1 MSTQF
6 SIPLY
11 EELINSFDKTAALAS
26 KSDAVLQARQ
36 KGFQSF
42 KKLGFPTRRNEE
54 WKYTNITPFL
64 QEHYNTN
71 GLAAKAA
78 ANANLALVKEAN
90 IPHLDAYQLVVIN
103 GQLQP
108 SDVLESLSSVLTIQT
123 MEEAQKNEQ
132 FASFFAKNLT
142 EVEQFPFAALNTALF
157 SNGLFIE
164 VKANAVIDKPL
175 HIVHLFTADSNL
187 FVQPRHLLIVRR
199 SSQVNIIESVIS
211 ERTDSKIFV
220 NSFTEVFVEEN
231 AICDHYVLQTAQTGV
246 RLVTQTEVSQKRHS
260 VYSNYTFSLPGA
272 ELIRNNL
279 HLSLNESETESHLFG
294 LYLGAG
300 KQLIDNHSLV
310 NHKMPHCNSNEIYK
324 GVLTENSTGVFNGK
338 IYVQL
343 DAQKTNAFQQNNN
356 LLLSDKASINSKPQL
371 EIFADDVKCSHGS
384 TVGQLSKEAMFYL
397 QSRGIGEQKA
407 KALLVNAFAFDVT
420 EKIKIPELEE
430 HVNHLISHH
439 IPLGETV
446 AEDVE

>member
-1 MSTQF
+1 MANQLSL
-6 SIPLY
+6 SLY
-11 EELINSFDKTAALAS
+11 EELINSFDDIATEDNSLVRA
-26 KSDAVLQARQ
+26 ARQ
-36 KGFQSF
+36 KGFESF

-64 QEHYNTN
+64 QEQYSLDGSLKGDYASLIT
-71 GLAAKAA
+71 KAE
-78 ANANLALVKEAN
+78 V
-90 IPHLDAYQLVVIN
+90 PSLDAYQLVLVN
-103 GQLQP
+103 GQLQDKGQLAQLP
-108 SDVLESLSSVLTIQT
+108 SFIKVLPIA
-123 MEEAQKNEQ
+123 EAAEDQE
-132 FASFFAKNLT
+132 FANHFSKGTDIDN
-142 EVEQFPFAALNTALF
+142 FPFAALNTALF
-157 SNGLFIE
+157 KTGLFIE
-164 VKANAVIDKPL
+164 ISPNAVLEKPL
-175 HIVHLFTADSNL
+175 HLVQIFSAENNS
-187 FVQPRHLLIVRR
+187 FIQPRNLIVVRR
-199 SSQVNIIESVIS
+199 SAQLSIIESVVS
-211 ERTDSKIFV
+211 ENSASKIFV
-220 NSFTEVFVEEN
+220 NSFAEVFVEEN
-231 AICDHYVLQTAQTGV
+231 AICDHYVLQTAEAGV
-246 RLVTQTEVSQKRHS
+246 RLVTGTEISQKRHS

-279 HLSLNESETESHLFG
+279 HLALDESETESHLYG

-300 KQLIDNHSLV
+300 NQLIDNHSLV

-338 IYVQL
+338 IFVQQ

-420 EKIKIPELEE
+420 EKIKIPALEE
-430 HVNHLISHH
+430 HVNHLITHH

-446 AEDVE
+446 TEDAE

>member
-1 MSTQF
+1 MANQLSL
-6 SIPLY
+6 SLY
-11 EELINSFDKTAALAS
+11 EELINSFEDVATEDNSLVRA
-26 KSDAVLQARQ
+26 ARQ
-36 KGFQSF
+36 KGFESF

-64 QEHYNTN
+64 QEQYSLDGSLKGDYAPLIT
-71 GLAAKAA
+71 KAEVPS
-78 ANANLALVKEAN
+78 LY
-90 IPHLDAYQLVVIN
+90 AYQLILVN
-103 GQLQP
+103 GQLQDKGQLAQLP
-108 SDVLESLSSVLTIQT
+108 SFIKVLPIA
-123 MEEAQKNEQ
+123 EAAEDQE
-132 FASFFAKNLT
+132 FANHFSKGTDIDN
-142 EVEQFPFAALNTALF
+142 FPFAALNTALF
-157 SNGLFIE
+157 KTGMFIE
-164 VKANAVIDKPL
+164 ISPNAVLEKPL
-175 HIVHLFTADSNL
+175 HLVQIFSAENNS
-187 FVQPRHLLIVRR
+187 FIQPRNLIVVRR
-199 SSQVNIIESVIS
+199 SAQLSIIESVVS
-211 ERTDSKIFV
+211 ESSASKIFV
-220 NSFTEVFVEEN
+220 NSFAEVFVDEN
-231 AICDHYVLQTAQTGV
+231 AICDHYVLQTAEAGV
-246 RLVTQTEVSQKRHS
+246 RLVTGTEISQKRHS

-279 HLSLNESETESHLFG
+279 HLALDESETESHLYG

-300 KQLIDNHSLV
+300 NQLIDNHSLV

-338 IYVQL
+338 IFVQQ

-420 EKIKIPELEE
+420 EKIKIPALEE
-430 HVNHLISHH
+430 HVNHLITHH

-446 AEDVE
+446 TEDAE